1 MHLRMERMRMDV
13 VSDYVLPPSACRDEE
28 TLRVFIQTRISPNAW
43 PILSPLLRRSILAE
57 GIDLEASR
65 RFAMDADAMERLVR
79 VFYTRMSRI
88 ERVLGFDNAFHR
100 ALHNHEVLLRLLLLE
115 WPDTTAPPEHIRRA
129 ALCVHPTI
137 DSIASVVKEA
147 LAALLEMGVP
157 SAVLAR
163 DVLAAAG
170 HDYGHSGGTDRLD
183 PSGTPAPFTHEEMAE
198 KHVAPIGLEFGM
210 PVALVLE
217 SMAGIRATT
226 FHSRPGRD
234 RIHAATE
241 FERKLTLADIMG
253 CILPPHLWLTHVGA
267 PVLLEKLPVW
277 RRRLAQL
284 PHELRAIDTQL
295 ADANLGDVERTRL
308 VAERE
313 LLGAEDARIIKHI
326 EEWFRS
332 ERGFFS
338 FIESARL
345 STVTRAHELWGDIL
359 REKILLMDRVIERRE
374 LLEPLVSQGFAFLES
389 YAQLLANAKDLRDV
403 VASRDIDPRL
413 SEILTMFLPEKLAPT
428 AG

>member
-1 MHLRMERMRMDV
+1 MERLRMSV
-13 VSDYVLPPSACRDEE
+13 TSDDVLPPAACRDEE
-28 TLRVFIQTRISPNAW
+28 TLRQFIQTNISPNAW
-43 PILSPLLRRSILAE
+43 PIFSPLLRRAILAE
-57 GIDLEASR
+57 GIDLRAARQFS
-65 RFAMDADAMERLVR
+65 MDADTMERLIR

-88 ERVLGFDNAFHR
+88 ERTLGFDNAFHR

-115 WPDTTAPPEHIRRA
+115 WPESSSPPAHMQHA
-129 ALCVHPTI
+129 ALVVHPSI
-137 DSIASVVKEA
+137 DGIARVVKQA
-147 LAALLEMGVP
+147 LAALLETGVSP
-157 SAVLAR
+157 AVLAR

-183 PSGTPAPFTHEEMAE
+183 ASGTPAPFTHEEMAE

-234 RIHAATE
+234 RITAITE

-253 CILPPHLWLTHVGA
+253 CALPPHLWLTHVGA
-267 PVLLEKLPVW
+267 PVLFEKLPMW
-277 RRRLAQL
+277 RRRLAQI
-284 PHELRAIDTQL
+284 PDEIRVIDERLKTTNIT
-295 ADANLGDVERTRL
+295 DAERKCL

-313 LLGAEDARIIKHI
+313 VLETEDTRIIKHLD
-326 EEWFRS
+326 EWFRS
-332 ERGFFS
+332 ERGFFV

-345 STVTRAHELWGDIL
+345 GTVPLARALWGEIL
-359 REKILLMDRVIERRE
+359 REKIRLMDRVLARRD
-374 LLEPLVSQGFAFLES
+374 LLDPLVEQGFALLER
-389 YAQLLANAKDLRDV
+389 YALLLANAKDLRDV
-403 VASRDIDPRL
+403 VSNPHVDPHL
-413 SEILTMFLPEKLAPT
+413 SEILSLFLPEKLAAT

>member
-1 MHLRMERMRMDV
+1 MECTRMSLLGGD
-13 VSDYVLPPSACRDEE
+13 VLPAAACRDEE
-28 TLRVFIQTRISPNAW
+28 TLRAFIQTRISPNAW
-43 PILSPLLRRSILAE
+43 PILSPHLRRSILAE
-57 GIDLEASR
+57 GIDLEAAR
-65 RFAMDADAMERLVR
+65 RYSMNADAMERLVR
-79 VFYTRMSRI
+79 VFYARMSRI
-88 ERVLGFDNAFHR
+88 ERLLGFDNAFHC

-115 WPDTTAPPEHIRRA
+115 WPESAPPPEHMRRA

-137 DSIASVVKEA
+137 DSIASVLKEA
-147 LAALLEMGVP
+147 LAALLESGIP
-157 SAVLAR
+157 SAMLAR
-163 DVLAAAG
+163 DVLAAVG

-183 PSGTPAPFTHEEMAE
+183 PTGTPAPFTHEEMAE
-198 KHVAPIGLEFGM
+198 KHVAPLGLEFGM

-241 FERKLTLADIMG
+241 FERRLTLADIMG
-253 CILPPHLWLTHVGA
+253 CALPPHLWLTHVGV

-284 PHELRAIDTQL
+284 PHELRAIDARL
-295 ADANLGDVERTRL
+295 ADVTVSDTLRAQLMS
-308 VAERE
+308 ERE
-313 LLGAEDARIIKHI
+313 HLTVEDSRIIKHI

-332 ERGFFS
+332 ERGFFM

-345 STVTRAHELWGDIL
+345 STVPRARELWGEIL
-359 REKILLMDRVIERRE
+359 HEKILLMDRVLERRD
-374 LLEPLVSQGFAFLES
+374 LLEPLVAQGFALLES
-389 YAQLLANAKDLRDV
+389 YARVLANASDLRDV
-403 VASRDIDPRL
+403 VSTQSIDPRL
-413 SEILTMFLPEKLAPT
+413 GEILSMFLPEKLAPT

>member
-1 MHLRMERMRMDV
+1 MSV
-13 VSDYVLPPSACRDEE
+13 VSGDVLPAVACRDEE
-28 TLRVFIQTRISPNAW
+28 TLRDFIRTRISPNAW

-57 GIDLEASR
+57 GIDLEAAR
-65 RFAMDADAMERLVR
+65 RFSMEAEDMERLVR
-79 VFYTRMSRI
+79 VFHTRMSRI
-88 ERVLGFDNAFHR
+88 ERVLGFDNAFHH

-115 WPDTTAPPEHIRRA
+115 WPEATAPPDHIRRA

-147 LAALLEMGVP
+147 IATLLALGVS

-183 PSGTPAPFTHEEMAE
+183 PTGTPAPFTHEEMAE
-198 KHVAPIGLEFGM
+198 KHVAPIGLEVGM

-226 FHSRPGRD
+226 FHARPGRD
-234 RIHAATE
+234 RVHAATD
-241 FERKLTLADIMG
+241 FEHKLTLADIMG
-253 CILPPHLWLTHVGA
+253 CVLPSDVWLTHVGA

-284 PHELRAIDTQL
+284 PHEFCTLDAQL
-295 ADANLGDVERTRL
+295 SAADLTDAQRMRLVTEREIL
-308 VAERE
+308 VAE
-313 LLGAEDARIIKHI
+313 DSRIIKHI

-332 ERGFFS
+332 ERGFFL

-345 STVTRAHELWGDIL
+345 STVPRARELWGDGL
-359 REKILLMDRVIERRE
+359 REKILLMDRVLDRRDLLDPLVAQGFP
-374 LLEPLVSQGFAFLES
+374 LLET
-389 YAQLLANAKDLRDV
+389 YAQVLANAKNLRDV
-403 VASRDIDPRL
+403 VANGDVDPHL
-413 SEILTMFLPEKLAPT
+413 GEILSMFLDEPT
-428 AG
+428 LKAG